1 MLTPVAIL
9 LDGAVFAAWLFII
22 SVGLTL
28 IYGVMRIL
36 NIAHGSLYALGA
48 YVAASL
54 IGIYFGRAYPPVL
67 GFLLLPVAA
76 AAVGLV
82 AGLVIERGV
91 LRFMYGR
98 DEVVM
103 VLVTYAI
110 FLILEDVIKLIWG
123 VSPYYAFQPYGLLG
137 NVVILGLPYPIYD
150 LATIALAV
158 LIGATVWMALNRT
171 HAGKL
176 LVAVIHDREMSTAM
190 GVNVTALFT
199 ATFVIGAMLAA
210 LGGAVSAPKISVVPG
225 IGVEVIVLGF
235 AVVVIGGL
243 GSIGGAMIGAIIV
256 GLSRAAAIHLLPQI
270 ELFVIYGIM
279 ALVLA
284 VRPYGLFAQP
294 QARKI

>member
-48 YVAASL
+48 YAAASL
-54 IGIYFGRAYPPVL
+54 IGLYFGQGYPPIL
-67 GFLLLPVAA
+67 SFLLLPLAA
-76 AAVGLV
+76 VAVGLV
-82 AGLVIERGV
+82 AGLLIERGV
-91 LRFMYGR
+91 LRLMYGR

-103 VLVTYAI
+103 LLVTYAI

-123 VSPYYAFQPYGLLG
+123 VSPYYAFQPYGLFG
-137 NVVILGLPYPIYD
+137 NVVILGLPYPVYD

-158 LIGATVWMALNRT
+158 LIGAAVWLALHRT

-243 GSIGGAMIGAIIV
+243 GSIGGAMIGAVIV